1 MMRLYSASLIY
12 PRSWGLVLRRLQE
25 PKLGPFSPIVVEI
38 SGTNKTTSP
47 KQGARLREFLYGLGS
62 LCKAKSYVLRRILAR
77 KVFVA
82 PSLASFAAAAISAGA
97 RKGKAKPLA
106 WLKGIFIQWR
116 WRHSVVDRS
125 MASAEEPVQM
135 WLFIIGAYARKLQRI
150 V

>member
-1 MMRLYSASLIY
+1 
-12 PRSWGLVLRRLQE
+12 
-25 PKLGPFSPIVVEI
+25 
-38 SGTNKTTSP
+38 
-47 KQGARLREFLYGLGS
+47 LYGLGS
-62 LCKAKSYVLRRILAR
+62 NTTLLAGESYVLIRRILAR

-82 PSLASFAAAAISAGA
+82 PSPASFAAAAISAGA
-97 RKGKAKPLA
+97 TASKLRKGKAKPLA
-106 WLKGIFIQWR
+106 ELKGIFIQWR